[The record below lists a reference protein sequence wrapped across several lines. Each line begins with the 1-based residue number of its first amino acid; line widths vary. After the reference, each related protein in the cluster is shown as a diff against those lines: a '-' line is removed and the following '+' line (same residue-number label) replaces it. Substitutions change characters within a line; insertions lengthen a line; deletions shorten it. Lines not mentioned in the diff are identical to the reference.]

1 MHSNSDMKK
10 IIFLSSLTNINKKI
24 YINIFSLFSISLLR
38 FLINIVTLPH
48 LIKNYG
54 ANSWGKIVIFQ
65 IIINYLIWIIDWSF
79 NQHSSKLIS
88 INNQN
93 IEKQNSIFN
102 ITITAQV
109 ILLIVALISINVYG
123 LLFATEKNIYFYTNL
138 IVMGNLLHPY
148 WYLNGLEKQYEGA
161 IIQLINKII
170 FAIFIL
176 TLISKN
182 SSVADYFLYLGIAS
196 LISGS
201 IFTLR
206 IIINYKL
213 KISLT
218 KFSDGIIFLK
228 DSFNLYIAEIWST
241 LSNSLVSF
249 IISITIGNY
258 ELGIFNIADRIKS
271 ISIQTVHPFT
281 HSLFPRMSKK
291 YNQNKEEGN
300 EAFKKILIFTFFLT
314 MILFLSLNI
323 FITPI
328 ASYFARDYSESV
340 ISILR
345 ILLIVFILNVFTD
358 QFILNYFIPNNL
370 YKFINRLKIF
380 KFIIIASTAIPLI
393 KVFSLNGATL
403 ALMLSELIGIIM
415 IINKYNLTKKLQ

>member
-1 MHSNSDMKK
+1 MRK
-10 IIFLSSLTNINKKI
+10 IIFLSSLANINKKI
-24 YINIFSLFSISLLR
+24 YINIFSLFSISILR

-93 IEKQNSIFN
+93 IEKQNRIFN
-102 ITITAQV
+102 TTLTAQV
-109 ILLIVALISINVYG
+109 ILLIISLISINIYG

-138 IVMGNLLHPY
+138 IVVGNLFHPY

-161 IIQLINKII
+161 IFQLINKII
-170 FAIFIL
+170 FAIFIMI
-176 TLISKN
+176 LIKKN
-182 SSVADYFLYLGIAS
+182 SSIADYFLYLGLAS

-206 IIINYKL
+206 ILINYKL

-218 KFSDGIIFLK
+218 KFSDAIIFLK

-249 IISITIGNY
+249 IISINLGNY

-271 ISIQTVHPFT
+271 IAIQTFHPFT

-291 YNQNKEEGN
+291 YSQNKKEGN
-300 EAFKKILIFTFFLT
+300 ETFEKILLFSVISTT
-314 MILFLSLNI
+314 IIFLSLNI

-328 ASYFARDYSESV
+328 ASYFAKDYSENV

-345 ILLIVFILNVFTD
+345 ILLIVFILNVITD

-380 KFIIIASTAIPLI
+380 KFIIIISLAIPLI
-393 KVFSLNGATL
+393 KFFSLNGAAL

-415 IINKYNLTKKLQ
+415 IINKYNLTKNLKGNI